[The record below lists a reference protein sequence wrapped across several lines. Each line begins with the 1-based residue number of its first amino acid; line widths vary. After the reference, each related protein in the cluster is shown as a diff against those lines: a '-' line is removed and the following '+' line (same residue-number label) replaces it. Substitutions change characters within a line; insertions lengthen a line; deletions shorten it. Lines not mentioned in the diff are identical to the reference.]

1 MGLSFGFRVAVMTFE
16 FSLMTESFS
25 LNWVE
30 VSFVSGLVF
39 RD

>member
-1 MGLSFGFRVAVMTFE
+1 MTFE
-16 FSLMTESFS
+16 FALMTESFS

-30 VSFVSGLVF
+30 VSCVSGLVF

>member
-1 MGLSFGFRVAVMTFE
+1 MTFE
-16 FSLMTESFS
+16 FGLMTESFS
-25 LNWVE
+25 LNWVK

>member
-1 MGLSFGFRVAVMTFE
+1 MTFE
-16 FSLMTESFS
+16 FALMTESFS

-30 VSFVSGLVF
+30 VSLVLGLVF

>member
-1 MGLSFGFRVAVMTFE
+1 MGLGLGFTVGVITFE
-16 FSLMTESFS
+16 FALMTESFS

-30 VSFVSGLVF
+30 LSLVSGLVF

>member
-1 MGLSFGFRVAVMTFE
+1 MIFE
-16 FSLMTESFS
+16 FGLMTESFS
-25 LNWVE
+25 LNWVD

>member
-1 MGLSFGFRVAVMTFE
+1 MIFE
-16 FSLMTESFS
+16 FGLMTESFS
-25 LNWVE
+25 LNLVD

>member
-1 MGLSFGFRVAVMTFE
+1 MTFE
-16 FSLMTESFS
+16 FALITESFS

-30 VSFVSGLVF
+30 VSLASGLVF

>member
-1 MGLSFGFRVAVMTFE
+1 MTFE
-16 FSLMTESFS
+16 FTLMTESFS

-30 VSFVSGLVF
+30 VSLVSGLVF

>member
-1 MGLSFGFRVAVMTFE
+1 MTFE
-16 FSLMTESFS
+16 FALMTESFS
-25 LNWVE
+25 LNWIE

>member
-1 MGLSFGFRVAVMTFE
+1 MTFE
-16 FSLMTESFS
+16 FALMTESFS

-30 VSFVSGLVF
+30 VSLVSGLVF

>member
-1 MGLSFGFRVAVMTFE
+1 MTFE
-16 FSLMTESFS
+16 FGLLTESFS

-39 RD
+39 GIEQLLQK

>member
-1 MGLSFGFRVAVMTFE
+1 MTFE
-16 FSLMTESFS
+16 FALMIESFS